1 MIGCVIYTDPQDD
14 GEVTVK
20 NGYLAYPGMTHPK
33 VSQTR
38 F

>member
-20 NGYLAYPGMTHPK
+20 NGYLAYPGMKCPE
-33 VSQTR
+33 VP
-38 F
+38 

>member
-20 NGYLAYPGMTHPK
+20 NGYLAYPGMRLFE
-33 VSQTR
+33 SWWLC

>member
-20 NGYLAYPGMTHPK
+20 NGYAAYPGMNYLEIP
-33 VSQTR
+33 
-38 F
+38 